1 MYVLGFS
8 TWFWVF
14 VRVQSADFALTSHN
28 DDDARTMAMMVSGTT
43 TATTMGR
50 RFSRFSGRSSSSGNN
65 NRRMRSNNNNIIVR
79 GSSDADADARLQSA
93 MAARV
98 AAVSADPG
106 AKAIVETLCELA
118 EQEFGLA
125 GVKFNEV
132 MGKMDECYDFAPTFY
147 ASGKGTDGETKNE
160 AGTNNGS
167 CKTFYFAKMHGL
179 SEGAALRLFCEH
191 YQDVLDTPEG
201 DSHANIRAFMKNGY
215 AGLEFGGEALT
226 PRGSGPKQNN
236 DI

>member
-1 MYVLGFS
+1 LFRVLARTQARVLGFVCPH
-8 TWFWVF
+8 TPTT
-14 VRVQSADFALTSHN
+14 SATRATN
-28 DDDARTMAMMVSGTT
+28 TMAMMISATT
-43 TATTMGR
+43 TTTTTMRG
-50 RFSRFSGRSSSSGNN
+50 FGRFSGRATAG
-65 NRRMRSNNNNIIVR
+65 RRGGVKNNIIVR
-79 GSSDADADARLQSA
+79 GSGGDADADARLQSA

>member
-1 MYVLGFS
+1 LFRVLARTQARVLGFVCPH
-8 TWFWVF
+8 TPTT
-14 VRVQSADFALTSHN
+14 SATRATN
-28 DDDARTMAMMVSGTT
+28 TMAMMISATT
-43 TATTMGR
+43 TTTTTMRG
-50 RFSRFSGRSSSSGNN
+50 FGRFSGRPTAG
-65 NRRMRSNNNNIIVR
+65 RRGGVKNNIIVR
-79 GSSDADADARLQSA
+79 GSGGDADADARLQSA

>member
-1 MYVLGFS
+1 MYGLGFS

-65 NRRMRSNNNNIIVR
+65 NRRTRSNNNNIIVR

>member
-1 MYVLGFS
+1 MFRVLARTQARVLGFVCPH
-8 TWFWVF
+8 TPTT
-14 VRVQSADFALTSHN
+14 SATRATN
-28 DDDARTMAMMVSGTT
+28 TMAMMISATT
-43 TATTMGR
+43 TTTTTMRG
-50 RFSRFSGRSSSSGNN
+50 FGRFSGRATAG
-65 NRRMRSNNNNIIVR
+65 RRGGVKNNIIVR
-79 GSSDADADARLQSA
+79 GSGGDADADARLQSA

>member
-1 MYVLGFS
+1 
-8 TWFWVF
+8 
-14 VRVQSADFALTSHN
+14 
-28 DDDARTMAMMVSGTT
+28 MAMMVS
-43 TATTMGR
+43 ATTMAMGR
-50 RFSRFSGRSSSSGNN
+50 RLSRFSGRSSGNN
-65 NRRMRSNNNNIIVR
+65 NKRVRNDIVIVR
-79 GSSDADADARLQSA
+79 GSSGDADADARLQSA

-226 PRGSGPKQNN
+226 PRGSAPKQNN

>member
-1 MYVLGFS
+1 MRWFLVGFPVQQTLPRRHTS
-8 TWFWVF
+8 T
-14 VRVQSADFALTSHN
+14 TTT
-28 DDDARTMAMMVSGTT
+28 RTMAMMVSATT
-43 TATTMGR
+43 PTTPTTMGR
-50 RFSRFSGRSSSSGNN
+50 RFSRFSGRRSSGNN
-65 NRRMRSNNNNIIVR
+65 NNNNRRVRNDSIIVR
-79 GSSDADADARLQSA
+79 GSSGDADADARLQSA

-132 MGKMDECYDFAPTFY
+132 MGKMDECYDFTPTFY

>member
-1 MYVLGFS
+1 MFRVLARTQARVLGFVCPH
-8 TWFWVF
+8 TPTT
-14 VRVQSADFALTSHN
+14 SATRATN
-28 DDDARTMAMMVSGTT
+28 TMAMMISATTPTT
-43 TATTMGR
+43 TTMRG
-50 RFSRFSGRSSSSGNN
+50 FGRFSGRATAG
-65 NRRMRSNNNNIIVR
+65 RRGGVKNNIIVR
-79 GSSDADADARLQSA
+79 GSGGDADADARLQSA

>member
-65 NRRMRSNNNNIIVR
+65 NRRTRSNNNNIIVR

>member
-1 MYVLGFS
+1 
-8 TWFWVF
+8 
-14 VRVQSADFALTSHN
+14 
-28 DDDARTMAMMVSGTT
+28 MAMMISATATTT
-43 TATTMGR
+43 TATTTMRGLG
-50 RFSRFSGRSSSSGNN
+50 RFSGRATAG
-65 NRRMRSNNNNIIVR
+65 RRGGVKNNIIVR
-79 GSSDADADARLQSA
+79 GSGGDADADARLQSA

>member
-1 MYVLGFS
+1 
-8 TWFWVF
+8 
-14 VRVQSADFALTSHN
+14 
-28 DDDARTMAMMVSGTT
+28 
-43 TATTMGR
+43 MGR

-65 NRRMRSNNNNIIVR
+65 NRRVRSNNNNIIVR

-118 EQEFGLA
+118 EQEFGLT

>member
-1 MYVLGFS
+1 LFQVLARTQARVLGFVCPH
-8 TWFWVF
+8 TPTT
-14 VRVQSADFALTSHN
+14 SATRATN
-28 DDDARTMAMMVSGTT
+28 TMAMMISATT
-43 TATTMGR
+43 TTTTTMRG
-50 RFSRFSGRSSSSGNN
+50 FGRFSGRATAG
-65 NRRMRSNNNNIIVR
+65 RRGGVKNNIIVR
-79 GSSDADADARLQSA
+79 GSGGDADADARLQSA

>member
-1 MYVLGFS
+1 MFRVLARTQARVLGFVCPH
-8 TWFWVF
+8 TPTT
-14 VRVQSADFALTSHN
+14 SATRATN
-28 DDDARTMAMMVSGTT
+28 TMAMMISATT
-43 TATTMGR
+43 TTTTTMRG
-50 RFSRFSGRSSSSGNN
+50 FGRFSGRPTAG
-65 NRRMRSNNNNIIVR
+65 RRGGVKNNIIVR
-79 GSSDADADARLQSA
+79 GSGGDADADARLQSA